1 MTATAAPPPGS
12 VAFSTSGTTGPPVS
26 WLRTPAQL
34 TAEAVLLSDLLGPV
48 DRVVCHAPPHHLY
61 GRIFGVEIPCLAGVP
76 VTIGWNR
83 PLEPPEWD
91 PGARTLLVCLPSTWQ
106 VLVRDL
112 ARLARCREVIAVHS
126 TARVPT
132 AAYEVTE
139 RLAGSGFRALEVLGS
154 TETGA
159 VATRPVD
166 PAAREGGI
174 WRLLPDVDWAAG
186 PPGPGPDAVRLSVT
200 GPRLA
205 HRPGEAV
212 PGSVV
217 MPDLVVAAGAEPG
230 AAAPVREFRRLGRS
244 PGLVKVN
251 GVRCDLGRVEL
262 LARRLVPGADV
273 ACVPLADE
281 VRGEHYA
288 LYYAAAGAPG
298 PAALRDLLATTL
310 DGVPGPRSVTRVRY
324 IPRAGEAVLTA
335 RLPAL
340 VAEER

>member
-1 MTATAAPPPGS
+1 M
-12 VAFSTSGTTGPPVS
+12 AFSTSGTTGPPTD

-34 TAEAVLLSDLLGPV
+34 TAEAALLSEVLGPV
-48 DRVVCHAPPHHLY
+48 DHVVCHAPPRHLY
-61 GRIFGVEIPCLAGVP
+61 GWIFGVEIPSLTGVP
-76 VTIGWNR
+76 VTAGWDR

-91 PGARTLLVCLPSTWQ
+91 PAARTLLVCLPSTWQ

-112 ARLARCREVIAVHS
+112 PRLARCREVIAVHS

-132 AAYEVTE
+132 AAYEVIE
-139 RLAGSGFRALEVLGS
+139 RLAGTGFRALEVLGS

-159 VATRPVD
+159 VATRPMNPVT
-166 PAAREGGI
+166 REDGI
-174 WRLLPDVDWAAG
+174 WRLLPDVDWADG
-186 PPGPGPDAVRLSVT
+186 PPGPGPDGVRLAVT

-217 MPDLVVAAGAEPG
+217 MPDLVVAAGAPPG

-244 PGLVKVN
+244 PGLAKVN
-251 GVRCDLGRVEL
+251 GVRCDLGRVEQ

-288 LYYAAAGAPG
+288 LYYAADGAPG
-298 PAALRDLLATTL
+298 PTALRDLLATVL
-310 DGVPGPRSVTRVRY
+310 DGVPGPRSVARVRY
-324 IPRAGEAVLTA
+324 IPRAGETVLTA
-335 RLPAL
+335 RLPGL